1 MKETAIII
9 YTLKLQCNFYT
20 KKIALPLLANDQM
33 QVLET
38 YIGDDKVL
46 QKAYVELFHEI
57 CKMSE

>member
-1 MKETAIII
+1 M
-9 YTLKLQCNFYT
+9 
-20 KKIALPLLANDQM
+20 ALPLLANDQM